1 MDDILVSD
9 IMGIFNREERFVV
22 RVRRP
27 DGTFIEGEV
36 PEEDVQA
43 FSRRLTEA
51 RERDAGAEFDVS
63 MVTEWWN
70 AD

>member
-9 IMGIFNREERFVV
+9 IMGIFSGDDGFFV

-27 DGTFIEGEV
+27 DGTFIEGDIDADDAAE
-36 PEEDVQA
+36 
-43 FSRRLTEA
+43 FSANLNKA
-51 RERDAGAEFDVS
+51 RASDDSALFDVS
-63 MVTEWWN
+63 MVSDWRV